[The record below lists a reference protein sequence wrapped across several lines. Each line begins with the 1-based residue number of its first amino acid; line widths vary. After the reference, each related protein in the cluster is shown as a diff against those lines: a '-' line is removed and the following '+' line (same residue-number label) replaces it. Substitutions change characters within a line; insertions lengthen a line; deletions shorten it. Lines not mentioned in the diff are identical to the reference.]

1 MVCLINNRSMITTK
15 SGSYFE
21 SKVRLE
27 RISEDGMQVKFNELY
42 VVNSMSFTETE
53 AKLNEKV
60 SQYSQGEFDVLTEVR
75 AKYKEIFFS
84 GSEQDDLFYK
94 VKVDFVTLDERTE
107 KQKHS
112 KVDYLVQA
120 SSIES
125 AKRNVDEV
133 LGGAMMDYKILA
145 VSETAIQEV
154 IE

>member
-1 MVCLINNRSMITTK
+1 MITTK

>member
-1 MVCLINNRSMITTK
+1 MITTK

-27 RISEDGMQVKFNELY
+27 RISEDGMLVKFNELY

-53 AKLNEKV
+53 AKLNEMV
-60 SQYSQGEFDVLTEVR
+60 SLYSQGEFDVLTEVR

-84 GSEQDDLFYK
+84 DSEQDDLFYK

-125 AKRNVDEV
+125 AKKNVDEV
-133 LGGAMMDYKILA
+133 LGGTMMDYKILA

>member
-1 MVCLINNRSMITTK
+1 MITTK

-27 RISEDGMQVKFNELY
+27 RISEDGMQMKFNELY

-84 GSEQDDLFYK
+84 DCEQDDLFYK

-133 LGGAMMDYKILA
+133 LGGTMMDYKILA

>member
-1 MVCLINNRSMITTK
+1 
-15 SGSYFE
+15 
-21 SKVRLE
+21 
-27 RISEDGMQVKFNELY
+27 MQVKFNELY

>member
-1 MVCLINNRSMITTK
+1 MITTK

-27 RISEDGMQVKFNELY
+27 RISEDGMLVKFNELY

-84 GSEQDDLFYK
+84 DSEQDDWFYK
-94 VKVDFVTLDERTE
+94 VKVDFVTLDERSGKE
-107 KQKHS
+107 KHS

-125 AKRNVDEV
+125 AKKNVDEV
-133 LGGAMMDYKILA
+133 LGSSMSDYKILS